1 MKSAECLF
9 DERLI
14 SASVDSETTP
24 EETRLVRDHVRGCH
38 SCRAVFFAYASTRS
52 TLLSAGVVPA
62 VALSAPAT
70 LGIKIKRK
78 IAASRQSVVSDIFER
93 HFYKLSLAAGM
104 LLYLSAD
111 NFTPEITMLFWL
123 YFGFHL
129 YVYSDK
135 FDYRRHIL
143 DV

>member
-1 MKSAECLF
+1 MKSPECRF

-14 SASVDSETTP
+14 SACVDSETTP
-24 EETRLVRDHVRGCH
+24 EETRIVKEHVRECD
-38 SCRAVFFAYASTRS
+38 SCRAAFFAYASTRS
-52 TLLSAGVVPA
+52 TLLSTSISPA
-62 VALSAPAT
+62 AALAPAT
-70 LGIKIKRK
+70 LGLKIRRK
-78 IAASRQSVVSDIFER
+78 IAASKQSVVFDIFER
-93 HFYKLSLAAGM
+93 RFYKLSLSAGM

-111 NFTPEITMLFWL
+111 NFSPEITMLFLL

>member
-1 MKSAECLF
+1 MKSPGCRF
-9 DERLI
+9 DECLI
-14 SASVDSETTP
+14 SACVDSETTP
-24 EETRLVRDHVRGCH
+24 EETRLVKDHLRECR
-38 SCRAVFFAYASTRS
+38 SCRAVFSAYASTRS
-52 TLLSAGVVPA
+52 TLLSTGASPA
-62 VALSAPAT
+62 SAIAPST

-78 IAASRQSVVSDIFER
+78 IASSRRSVVSDIFER

-104 LLYLSAD
+104 LLYLSTD
-111 NFTPEITMLFWL
+111 NFSAEITMLFWM